1 MRIAVVETCGGTSE
15 TKPKKNPTMK
25 TAILALTA
33 LFVAA
38 APLARGQEDATPA
51 PATTPEVTAPE
62 KSSSPADPSVSVT
75 TEKTAPPAPSKSSS
89 PAATKSSSPAAKSN
103 TPASTKTSASPAPV
117 TSTKK
122 MSPEATLRDSEN
134 RWEAATM
141 THDTSVAVALLG
153 DDYQGV
159 NSKGKLMS
167 KRSLI
172 SEIKKDKDTYASAK
186 NGRMDVRIYGGHFA
200 VITGTSSEIGKD
212 KDGKAFNRA
221 FRWTDVWVDRNG
233 KWLCVASQANLMAK

>member
-1 MRIAVVETCGGTSE
+1 
-15 TKPKKNPTMK
+15 MK
-25 TAILALTA
+25 TAILAFTA

-38 APLARGQEDATPA
+38 APLAWGQEDATPA
-51 PATTPEVTAPE
+51 PAATPEVTAPE

-75 TEKTAPPAPSKSSS
+75 TEKTATPAPSKSSS

-172 SEIKKDKDTYASAK
+172 SEIKKDKDTYTSAK

-200 VITGTSSEIGKD
+200 VVTGTSSEIGKD

>member
-1 MRIAVVETCGGTSE
+1 
-15 TKPKKNPTMK
+15 MK

-38 APLARGQEDATPA
+38 APLAWGQEDATPA
-51 PATTPEVTAPE
+51 PAATPEVTAPE
-62 KSSSPADPSVSVT
+62 KSQSPADPSVSVT
-75 TEKTAPPAPSKSSS
+75 TEKTATPAPSKSSS
-89 PAATKSSSPAAKSN
+89 PAATKSSSPAAKSS
-103 TPASTKTSASPAPV
+103 PSASTKTSASPAPV

-122 MSPEATLRDSEN
+122 MSPEATIRDSEN

-153 DDYQGV
+153 DDYAGV

-172 SEIKKDKDTYASAK
+172 AEIKKDKDTYTSAK

-200 VITGTSSEIGKD
+200 VVTGTSSETGKD
-212 KDGKAFNRA
+212 KDGKAFSRA

-233 KWLCVASQANLMAK
+233 NWSCVASQANLVAK